1 MTRTFRKGDRVL
13 VPGVVRDIE
22 REGLIQVTV
31 TEGAEFGWKGVAHV
45 AVDPNTLVMKEPGP
59 PQVGDEVIALGDESM
74 TWTVIAFD
82 GEWAWI
88 KATNQV
94 MQGRG
99 YASIR
104 LADLNVV
111 RAC

>member
-1 MTRTFRKGDRVL
+1 MTRKFRKGDRVL
-13 VPGVVRDIE
+13 VPGVVRSVE
-22 REGLIQVTV
+22 RELVQVTI
-31 TEGAEFGWKGVAHV
+31 TEGSAAGWHGAAHV
-45 AVDPNTLVMKEPGP
+45 AVDPDTLVLQEPGP

-82 GEWAWI
+82 GEWTWI
-88 KATNQV
+88 KATHQV
-94 MQGRG
+94 LQGRG

-104 LADLNVV
+104 LADLTVV